1 MERRYKSGRICFRP
15 LLDSVQLTTCQQHLW
30 LDRSYYS
37 CVQVRVSC
45 AIENEDDDV
54 VFRVFRILLI
64 EGTIVIYKDKY
75 SGRYSYGGRKGGG
88 RWIENGSKNVV
99 QSSVLIK
106 QTYRDKMVCRVK
118 YRERKTDYFI

>member
-64 EGTIVIYKDKY
+64 GGTIVIYKDKY
-75 SGRYSYGGRKGGG
+75 SGRYSYGGRKGG
-88 RWIENGSKNVV
+88 
-99 QSSVLIK
+99 
-106 QTYRDKMVCRVK
+106 
-118 YRERKTDYFI
+118 REVDRKRIQKCSTKFCFDKTDLSR

>member
-1 MERRYKSGRICFRP
+1 MERRYKSGRIYFRP

-64 EGTIVIYKDKY
+64 GGTIVIYKDKY

>member
-1 MERRYKSGRICFRP
+1 MERRYKSGRIYFRP

-64 EGTIVIYKDKY
+64 GGTIVIYKDKY
-75 SGRYSYGGRKGGG
+75 SGRYSYGRRKGGG